1 MRGIRFV
8 DLSNPALQRHTAD
21 DWGLVMSSKVIGTP
35 DVKWKTVTLNDRDG
49 DLDFT
54 DALTGVPAYGTRELS
69 FDFEYLDGPAEW
81 TALFTEIRNFL
92 HGRRLKIF
100 EPDDPDYYYLGR
112 VSVGN
117 PSGGLVKAF
126 TITVKAD
133 TWKYK
138 ASGET
143 TVTEPVEADKT
154 IILANDWRPV
164 VPTITT
170 TGAVTF
176 TFGGANYSITGEGTF
191 RFPKFRL
198 AYGSN
203 RITITSG
210 SGEITFTYQEGAI

>member
-1 MRGIRFV
+1 MRGIEFI
-8 DLSNPALQRHTAD
+8 DLSNDTLERHTAD
-21 DWGLVMSSKVIGTP
+21 DWGLVMTANVIGTP
-35 DVKWKTVTLNDRDG
+35 KIKEKYIELADRDG

-69 FDFEYLDGPAEW
+69 FDFEYLDDPKAW
-81 TALFTEIRNFL
+81 TELFTEIRNFL

-112 VSVGN
+112 VSVGD

-126 TITVKAD
+126 SVTVKAD

-138 ASGET
+138 ATGET
-143 TVTEPVEADKT
+143 VVTATAGAGKT
-154 IILANDWRPV
+154 IILPNDWRPV
-164 VPTITT
+164 SPIITT
-170 TGAVTF
+170 TGAVTLS
-176 TFGGANYSITGEGTF
+176 FGGVNYSIAGAGDF

-203 RITITSG
+203 RVTVSSG
-210 SGEITFTYQEGAI
+210 SGEIKFRYQEGAI